1 MKLLCLLA
9 VFWLGLT
16 LSGCGPRPSENG
28 FAIYLTKNAT
38 PVPSGVT
45 PLAIEL
51 DGEPVIAIGDI
62 VTYNRVTH
70 EMEVKPSVFER
81 IKNLE
86 VPVRGRAFAVCL
98 GQEIIYTG
106 AFWTP
111 ISSIAFDGII
121 IMKPMSKSNI
131 LRLEPGY
138 PSGGFFSGGDP
149 RSNPRLMESL
159 QRAGKLK

>member
-1 MKLLCLLA
+1 MKLLRLFAAFCLVLMLA
-9 VFWLGLT
+9 
-16 LSGCGPRPSENG
+16 GCDPRPADDG

-38 PVPSGVT
+38 PVPLGAT
-45 PLAIEL
+45 PASVEL
-51 DGEPVIAIGDI
+51 DGEPVIATDDI

-70 EMEVKPSVFER
+70 EMEVKPSVFGR

-121 IMKPMSKSNI
+121 IMKPMSKNN
-131 LRLEPGY
+131 LLQLEPGY
-138 PSGGFFSGGDP
+138 PSDGFFKGGDP